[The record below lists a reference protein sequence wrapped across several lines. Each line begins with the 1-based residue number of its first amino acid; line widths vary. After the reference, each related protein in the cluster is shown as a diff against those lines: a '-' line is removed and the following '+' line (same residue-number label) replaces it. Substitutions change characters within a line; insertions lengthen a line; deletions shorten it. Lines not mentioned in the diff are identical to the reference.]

1 MLNPPPCRKGG
12 GTHYESI
19 YIKINFVLVE
29 SVGEICHTK
38 SLFLAIF
45 WNQETNQ
52 NAGNSGIV
60 WKFQRFGNF
69 IDWKLQTKQGELRC
83 LNEVV
88 RRSSCGNGSFETV
101 ASNIME
107 RCLENCYT

>member
-1 MLNPPPCRKGG
+1 MKAFILRL
-12 GTHYESI
+12 T
-19 YIKINFVLVE
+19 FVLVE
-29 SVGEICHTK
+29 SVGKICHTK
-38 SLFLAIF
+38 SLFQAIF

-60 WKFQRFGNF
+60 WEFLRFGNF

>member
-1 MLNPPPCRKGG
+1 MKAFILRL
-12 GTHYESI
+12 T
-19 YIKINFVLVE
+19 FVLVE

-38 SLFLAIF
+38 SLFQAIF

-60 WKFQRFGNF
+60 WEFLRFGNF

-88 RRSSCGNGSFETV
+88 RRSSYGNGLFETV
-101 ASNIME
+101 AFNIME